1 MRILF
6 CGSGEFAVPSLR
18 AVMATDHELAGVVTQ
33 PARPAGRGGGLRPTP
48 VFAAAAAAELDTTTC
63 DDINAPAVVRR
74 IGALKLDAICV
85 VDFGQMIRQSVR
97 ATAAAAFNLHASLLP
112 ALRGAAPVN
121 WAIIRGHSR
130 TGVTTFRL
138 VDEMDAGPIYVQTA
152 ADIRPGATA
161 GELKARLAD
170 LGARAVV
177 ETLDVLSAG
186 GPAPSEQDHTRATR
200 APRMTKADGLVDFA
214 ADARTARNLIH
225 GTWPWP
231 GARALLLRAAG
242 PDVDVV
248 LARAAAEAGPPG
260 RPGRLDDQLRI
271 ETGGGRL
278 EVLEIKPAGK
288 RLMGWRD
295 FVNGYSP
302 AGGDRFVRP
311 EG

>member
-18 AVMATDHELAGVVTQ
+18 AVMATDHELAGVVTK

-48 VFAAAAAAELDTTTC
+48 VFAAAAAAGLDTTTC

-74 IGALKLDAICV
+74 ISALKLDAICV
-85 VDFGQMIRQSVR
+85 VDFGQMIGQAVR

-152 ADIRPGATA
+152 ADIRPGTTA

-170 LGARAVV
+170 IGARAVV
-177 ETLDVLSAG
+177 ETLGVLSAG
-186 GPAPSEQDHTRATR
+186 GPDPSEQDHTRATR
-200 APRMTKADGLVDFA
+200 APRMTKAGRRRPDRPEPDPRHV
-214 ADARTARNLIH
+214 
-225 GTWPWP
+225 
-231 GARALLLRAAG
+231 ALA
-242 PDVDVV
+242 
-248 LARAAAEAGPPG
+248 G
-260 RPGRLDDQLRI
+260 RPGAAAAGGGAGRGRGPG
-271 ETGGGRL
+271 TGGRRGGPARPTGSPRRPTTGRDRRRT
-278 EVLEIKPAGK
+278 PG
-288 RLMGWRD
+288 GSRD
-295 FVNGYSP
+295 
-302 AGGDRFVRP
+302 
-311 EG
+311 